1 MIVLTTATA
10 QNFEIIPTKQSDI
23 GLNTIY
29 FTFKDETTQIVYNR
43 IVTYESALN
52 DLFIIGSNNLDFL
65 IENNFYELTVMFS
78 VTNEVIYKDRIFC
91 TNQTV
96 KEYSINQNEY
106 FLPNID
112 NNFYKI

>member
-1 MIVLTTATA
+1 
-10 QNFEIIPTKQSDI
+10 
-23 GLNTIY
+23 
-29 FTFKDETTQIVYNR
+29 
-43 IVTYESALN
+43 
-52 DLFIIGSNNLDFL
+52 
-65 IENNFYELTVMFS
+65 MFS

>member
-1 MIVLTTATA
+1 MIVLTTQLN
-10 QNFEIIPTKQSDI
+10 QNLEIIPTKQSDTA
-23 GLNTIY
+23 LNTIY
-29 FTFKDETTQIVYNR
+29 FEFKDETTQIVYNR
-43 IVTYESALN
+43 LVTYQSTLN
-52 DLFIIGSNNLDFL
+52 DLFIIGSDNLDFL
-65 IENNFYELTVMFS
+65 IENNFYTLTVMFS